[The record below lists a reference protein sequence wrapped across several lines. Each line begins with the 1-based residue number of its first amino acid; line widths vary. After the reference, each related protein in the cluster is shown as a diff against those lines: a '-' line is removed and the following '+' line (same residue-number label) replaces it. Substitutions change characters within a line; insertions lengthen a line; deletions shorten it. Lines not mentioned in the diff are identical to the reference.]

1 MRYGA
6 VSISPGLGLRRIS
19 SWWGSAHLSILRL
32 NRVLQASRRGRLSA
46 ASLAHCHCRE
56 LYEDYESVKAVEK
69 FQMRLN
75 TSRKVK
81 SCQNFILGRDQ
92 VQKSATRYRG
102 IIARLSDQAS
112 ASHAHLFKLCYL
124 RSRHCTAGA
133 EAAESRGAVF
143 SASYCVAVER
153 DSLLEE
159 FIGSAVCLKS
169 DIIEGHL

>member
-1 MRYGA
+1 M
-6 VSISPGLGLRRIS
+6 
-19 SWWGSAHLSILRL
+19 
-32 NRVLQASRRGRLSA
+32 
-46 ASLAHCHCRE
+46 
-56 LYEDYESVKAVEK
+56 KAVEK

-81 SCQNFILGRDQ
+81 SCQNFIIGRDQ

-169 DIIEGHL
+169 DNMKVI